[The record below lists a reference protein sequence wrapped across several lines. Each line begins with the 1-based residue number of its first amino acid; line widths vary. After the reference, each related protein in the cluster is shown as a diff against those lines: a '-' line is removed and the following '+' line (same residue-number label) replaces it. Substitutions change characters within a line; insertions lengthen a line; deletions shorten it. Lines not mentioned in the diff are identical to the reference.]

1 MDVEFQ
7 WKNLIGNHCYM
18 KEVDDDKY
26 SRVGERMISGGE
38 INSVIL
44 IQEAT
49 KASRMNKIYSR
60 EN

>member
-1 MDVEFQ
+1 
-7 WKNLIGNHCYM
+7 M